1 MSRTWEPDLR
11 AGLGVLCQSGVTDA
25 KPSFRRGARGRDWAA
40 RLTRQSHSLSQ
51 PGRRTWRAISG
62 LARAYSTG
70 RADRRL
76 RRRGKPATAAAGSWK
91 NRAAWNAPN
100 ACYAVRASHRRP
112 SNRCIIFKRT
122 FETKFGQESLKN
134 GRLWEPSGANSS
146 GKVSAGFPAGPA
158 QCRLAS
164 GKACCLGPAALPPR
178 ATLATTVADFPVIAP

>member
-1 MSRTWEPDLR
+1 MNRSWR
-11 AGLGVLCQSGVTDA
+11 LCQSGRISA

-51 PGRRTWRAISG
+51 PGCRTWRAISG

-91 NRAAWNAPN
+91 NRAAWNTPN
-100 ACYAVRASHRRP
+100 SCYAVRASHRPP

-122 FETKFGQESLKN
+122 FETKFGQKSLKN
-134 GRLWEPSGANSS
+134 GRLWGPCRANSS
-146 GKVSAGFPAGPA
+146 GKVSVGFRAGPA
-158 QCRLAS
+158 RCRLAEAM
-164 GKACCLGPAALPPR
+164 ACCLEPAALPPR
-178 ATLATTVADFPVIAP
+178 AAVATSVADFPLIAP